1 MKSGRRQDQ
10 RSPEAQT
17 WHRLYSLAIW
27 RRPKTG
33 LRAQQLAKQP
43 LCERH
48 LKRGLVVPA
57 DTVHHK
63 VPHKGDR
70 TLFAD
75 PENLESTCA
84 ECHDGLIK
92 AEEIRGHVIGSDA
105 SGRPLDP
112 DHPWNRAR

>member
-1 MKSGRRQDQ
+1 MSGRRRRDQ
-10 RSPEAQT
+10 RSPEAET

-33 LRAQQLAKQP
+33 LGAGQLAKQP

-70 TLFAD
+70 ALFAD
-75 PENLESTCA
+75 RSVEPLPVRDDE
-84 ECHDGLIK
+84 GR
-92 AEEIRGHVIGSDA
+92 RG
-105 SGRPLDP
+105 DP
-112 DHPWNRAR
+112 RA

>member
-1 MKSGRRQDQ
+1 M
-10 RSPEAQT
+10 
-17 WHRLYSLAIW
+17 
-27 RRPKTG
+27 
-33 LRAQQLAKQP
+33 AKQP

-48 LKRGLVVPA
+48 LAKGKVVPA

-105 SGRPLDP
+105 NGRPLDP